1 MSVGKWEIRTVDGA
15 DVRLRSGQKG
25 LLSLDVVAPV
35 SSGLLHVTAHEINL
49 TLQLALDQ
57 LETGNFLLQ
66 SAARSIV
73 RRYQAHTLVYSGS
86 GPAGETWS
94 VSGAA
99 QAGTIE
105 VDLGLTITPI
115 ASATSPMGE
124 IEITGSASM
133 GTVHLPIPGMGTID
147 NFSFDVDAKL
157 ELRASAG

>member
-1 MSVGKWEIRTVDGA
+1 M
-15 DVRLRSGQKG
+15 
-25 LLSLDVVAPV
+25 

-86 GPAGETWS
+86 GQAGGTWS